1 MWTTSRLKQEAKG
14 ALSKFGYWLPF
25 LVSAAAALI
34 TGLLAGGSAL
44 FTDLFSYS
52 GTSIAA
58 ILSGDPSQLEGLAD
72 KMRAALEQFFSDPLV
87 TVTTLVLAVLI
98 TVLSLCFRFAWNAF
112 VVHPLHIGE
121 NRFYMEHRGF
131 ETRFSRLFYVFGNG
145 RYMNSVKT
153 MFFYELK
160 IFLWSLLF
168 IIPGVIK
175 SYEYCMVPYIL
186 AENPQISTD
195 RAFELSKKM
204 TDGEKWHIFCL
215 QLSFIGWYF
224 LAAIA
229 CCGLGSYFLM
239 PYVNATH
246 AELYQVLRE
255 KAHGLGFATYEELP
269 GFFPEQA

>member
-25 LVSAAAALI
+25 LVSAAATLI
-34 TGLLAGGSAL
+34 VGLLAGGGSSLTGL
-44 FTDLFSYS
+44 FGYG
-52 GTSIAA
+52 GTSYTA
-58 ILSGDPSQLEGLAD
+58 ILNGDPSQLEELAD
-72 KMRAALEQFFSDPLV
+72 EMEAALERFFNDPLV
-87 TVTTLVLAVLI
+87 AITTAVL
-98 TVLSLCFRFAWNAF
+98 TVLIVLLSLCLSFAWKSF
-112 VVHPLHIGE
+112 VVHPIRVGE

-131 ETRFSRLFYVFGNG
+131 ETKFSRLFYTFGSGHYLNCA
-145 RYMNSVKT
+145 KT

-168 IIPGVIK
+168 IIPGIIK

-186 AENPQISTD
+186 AENPRISTD

-215 QLSFIGWYF
+215 QLSFIGWYL

-229 CCGLGSYFLM
+229 CCGLGNYFLM

-246 AELYQVLRE
+246 AELYQVMRE

>member
-1 MWTTSRLKQEAKG
+1 MWTTSRLKQEAK
-14 ALSKFGYWLPF
+14 ATLSKFGYWLPF
-25 LVSAAAALI
+25 LVSAVAALI
-34 TGLLAGGSAL
+34 TGLLAGGG
-44 FTDLFSYS
+44 
-52 GTSIAA
+52 GTSATEVVTGGTIT
-58 ILSGDPSQLEGLAD
+58 SPDPSQLEQFGEELQTQ
-72 KMRAALEQFFSDPLV
+72 LEQFFSDPMV
-87 TVTTLVLAVLI
+87 AITTVVLALFI
-98 TVLSLCFRFAWNAF
+98 ALLSVCISFAWKAF
-112 VVHPLHIGE
+112 IVHPIHIGE

-131 ETRFSRLFYVFGNG
+131 ETQFGRLFYAFGNG
-145 RYMNSVKT
+145 HYLSTVKT

-168 IIPGVIK
+168 IIPGIIK
-175 SYEYCMVPYIL
+175 SYEYCMVPYLL
-186 AENPQISTD
+186 AENPGISTD

-215 QLSFIGWYF
+215 QLSFIGWYI

-246 AELYQVLRE
+246 AELYQVMRE